1 MLNQHR
7 KVDLIISSLAAFLV
21 LIGLSTKVISI
32 LNGHWLS
39 GSGAA
44 LFYLLM
50 FVLFIFRRPSHESLE
65 NPAHYFF
72 ALAGT
77 LLPLA
82 LQLTPSNPGLWTQ
95 ISLPIEAIGISISLF
110 AIATLGR
117 GFGIIAANRQIQTR
131 GLYRFIRHPL
141 YTGEALWLAAL
152 VLQNLSIL
160 NGLLFVV
167 QSACQIKRIW
177 DEEALLQ
184 RDPDYATYMTQVRYR
199 IIPGIF

>member
-1 MLNQHR
+1 MNQHR
-7 KVDLIISSLAAFLV
+7 KVDLFVSSLAAFIVLV
-21 LIGLSTKVISI
+21 GLSSKVISM

-39 GSGAA
+39 GGGAT

-50 FVLFIFRRPSHESLE
+50 FILFVFRRPSHERLE
-65 NPAHYFF
+65 NPTHYFF

-77 LLPLA
+77 LLPLV
-82 LQLTPSNPGLWTQ
+82 LQLTPSNPALWTQ
-95 ISLPIEAIGISISLF
+95 ISLPIEVLGIGISIT

-141 YTGEALWLAAL
+141 YTGEALWFAAL
-152 VLQNLSIL
+152 VLQNLSTL
-160 NGLLFVV
+160 NIALFVV
-167 QSACQIKRIW
+167 QSACQIKRIR

-184 RDPDYATYMTQVRYR
+184 RDPDYATYMTQTRYR